1 MIVTETE
8 TGISKSRAQLAFIVG
23 IFLTGI
29 GHLIIR
35 QYVRGIILFTVAIIA
50 GTLGSVLELGYF
62 GILLGLP
69 VWAFSI
75 YDLYNR
81 LKKLGLA

>member
-1 MIVTETE
+1 MTET
-8 TGISKSRAQLAFIVG
+8 TAGISKSRAQLAFIVG

-35 QYVRGIILFTVAIIA
+35 QYIRGIIFFTAAMVA
-50 GTLGSVLELGYF
+50 GTLGAVLELGYF

-69 VWAFSI
+69 VWAASLF
-75 YDLYNR
+75 DLYKR
-81 LKKLGLA
+81 VKVIAPQ